1 MKFALVLLGVCAFY
15 LVNATGD
22 LETELEASE
31 LQELQEALDLIGETP
46 LESLEAEESEEARLK
61 FKLPKINWGKVAS
74 TVKDTYKKAEQLAK
88 NKNVKKVWKYGKQLA
103 KDLQAGEEHVPGT
116 PVGNNKC
123 WAIGTRCTHDC
134 DCCPEHH
141 CHCPAKSWTFGLIPC
156 SCQVTESDKV
166 NKCPPAE

>member
-46 LESLEAEESEEARLK
+46 LESLEAEELEEARK
-61 FKLPKINWGKVAS
+61 FKWGKLFSAG
-74 TVKDTYKKAEQLAK
+74 KKLLKKAKKLSK
-88 NKNVKKVWKYGKQLA
+88 NKNFKKALKFGKQLA
-103 KDLQAGEEHVPGT
+103 NNLQTGEEHEPGT

-123 WAIGTRCTHDC
+123 YAIGTTCSDDC

-141 CHCPAKSWTFGLIPC
+141 CHCPAGKWLPGLFRC
-156 SCQVTESDKV
+156 TCQVTESDKV

>member
-1 MKFALVLLGVCAFY
+1 MKFALVLLGICAFY

-31 LQELQEALDLIGETP
+31 LQELQEALDLIGETS
-46 LESLEAEESEEARLK
+46 LESLEAEELEEARK
-61 FKLPKINWGKVAS
+61 FKWGKLFSAA
-74 TVKDTYKKAEQLAK
+74 KKLYKKGKKLSK
-88 NKNVKKVWKYGKQLA
+88 NKNFKKALKFGKQLA
-103 KDLQAGEEHVPGT
+103 KNLQAGEEHEPGT

-123 WAIGTRCTHDC
+123 WAIGTTCSDDC

-141 CHCPAKSWTFGLIPC
+141 CHCPAGKWLPGLFRC
-156 SCQVTESDKV
+156 TCQVTESDKV